1 MIWLNG
7 ILLPEPS
14 GLDIGI
20 HDITR
25 SERSSSGRMSQEFI
39 ARKRTVSIEYERI
52 IGTDID
58 AVLAN
63 LESRVFHTLRY
74 PDPRGGER
82 TITAYVGDRAMGAFY
97 TIGGARWWQG
107 VKFTMIEQ

>member
-7 ILLPEPS
+7 TLLPEPS

-39 ARKRTVSIEYERI
+39 ARKRTVRIEYERI
-52 IGTDID
+52 TGTDLGAI
-58 AVLAN
+58 LSN
-63 LESRVFHTLRY
+63 LESRTFHTVRY
-74 PDPRGGER
+74 PDPQGGER
-82 TITAYVGDRAMGAFY
+82 TITAYVGDRAVSAFH
-97 TIGGARWWQG
+97 TISGERWWHG
-107 VKFTMIEQ
+107 VTFTMIEQ